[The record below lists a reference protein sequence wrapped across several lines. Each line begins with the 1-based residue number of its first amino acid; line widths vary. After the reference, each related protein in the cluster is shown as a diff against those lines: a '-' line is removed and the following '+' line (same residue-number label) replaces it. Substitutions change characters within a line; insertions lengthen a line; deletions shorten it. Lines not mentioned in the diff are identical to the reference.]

1 MTSAAGARARGRAR
15 RRPRGGHDEEHE
27 NGERW
32 LLSYVDMVTVL
43 MCLFIVLF
51 AISQVDQTKFIQLRE
66 SLAAGFHDNASMSVL
81 DGSSGTLN
89 GQSIVPETA
98 VAAGT
103 AGMVSADAGLGN
115 QGTQPVPVPTPAPSP
130 SPSDPNAVDPKLL
143 AAAKAEAAHLEGL
156 RDQLVALLTAN
167 GLQGAV
173 RFSITERGLVMG
185 LVADDVFFGPASAKL
200 TATAEQVLDVAG
212 PTLDSIGEQISI
224 EGHANTIPVSG
235 RYATNWELSADRA
248 TQVLRRLVEV
258 DGLPPT
264 RIMSVGFGD
273 SRPLAEGDSAD
284 AMVANRRVDLVV
296 LSGAPEQVRGLL
308 AAVMATEG

>member
-1 MTSAAGARARGRAR
+1 MTSAAGAKARGRTH
-15 RRPRGGHDEEHE
+15 RRPRGGHEEEHE
-27 NGERW
+27 NSERW

-51 AISQVDQTKFIQLRE
+51 AISQVDQSKYIALRD
-66 SLAAGFHDNASMSVL
+66 SLSTGFHDNASTSVL
-81 DGSSGTLN
+81 DGSAGTLD
-89 GQSIVPETA
+89 GQSIVPATA

-103 AGMVSADAGLGN
+103 AGMVNADAGLGA
-115 QGTQPVPVPTPAPSP
+115 QGAQPVPAPAPSP
-130 SPSDPNAVDPKLL
+130 APSDPNAVDPAVL
-143 AAAKAEAAHLEGL
+143 AAAKAEAAHLEAL

-167 GLQGAV
+167 GLDGAV

-185 LVADDVFFGPASAKL
+185 LVADDVFFSPASAKL
-200 TATAEQVLDVAG
+200 TATAERVLDVAG
-212 PTLDSIGEQISI
+212 PTLDAIGEQISI

-258 DGLPPT
+258 DGLPAT

-273 SRPLAEGDSAD
+273 SRPLAAGDSAD

-296 LSGAPEQVRGLL
+296 LSGAPEQVRNLL
-308 AAVMATEG
+308 TAVIATEG

>member
-1 MTSAAGARARGRAR
+1 MTSAAGAKARGRSH

-27 NGERW
+27 NSERW

-51 AISQVDQTKFIQLRE
+51 AISQVDQTKYVALRE
-66 SLAAGFHDNASMSVL
+66 SLSAGFHDNASSSVL
-81 DGSSGTLN
+81 DGSTGTLD
-89 GQSIVPETA
+89 GQSIVPATA

-103 AGMVSADAGLGN
+103 AGMVNADAGLGIE
-115 QGTQPVPVPTPAPSP
+115 GSQPAPATAPSP
-130 SPSDPNAVDPKLL
+130 QPTDPNAVSPALL
-143 AAAKAEAAHLEGL
+143 AAAQAEAAHLEGL
-156 RDQLVALLTAN
+156 RDQLAALLTAN

-173 RFSITERGLVMG
+173 RFSITDRGLVMG

-200 TATAEQVLDVAG
+200 TPTAERVLDVAG
-212 PTLDSIGEQISI
+212 PTLDAIGEQISI

-248 TQVLRRLVEV
+248 TQVLRRLVES

-296 LSGAPEQVRGLL
+296 LSGAPEQVRNLL
-308 AAVMATEG
+308 TAVMATEG

>member
-1 MTSAAGARARGRAR
+1 MTSAAGAKARGRTH
-15 RRPRGGHDEEHE
+15 RRPRGGHEEEHE
-27 NGERW
+27 NSERW

-51 AISQVDQTKFIQLRE
+51 AISQVDQTKYVALRD
-66 SLAAGFHDNASMSVL
+66 SLSAGFHDNASSSVL
-81 DGSSGTLN
+81 AGSSGTLD
-89 GQSIVPETA
+89 GQSIVPATA
-98 VAAGT
+98 VQAGT
-103 AGMVSADAGLGN
+103 AGMVNADAGLGL
-115 QGTQPVPVPTPAPSP
+115 QGAQPTVAPKPKPTPA
-130 SPSDPNAVDPKLL
+130 DPNAVSPALL
-143 AAAKAEAAHLEGL
+143 AAAQAEAAHLEGL
-156 RDQLVALLTAN
+156 RDQLAALLAAN
-167 GLQGAV
+167 GLDGAV

-200 TATAEQVLDVAG
+200 TATAERVLDVAG

-248 TQVLRRLVEV
+248 TQVLRHLVET

-273 SRPLAEGDSAD
+273 SRPLAAGDSAD

-296 LSGAPEQVRGLL
+296 LSGAPEQVRNLL
-308 AAVMATEG
+308 TAVMATKG

>member
-1 MTSAAGARARGRAR
+1 MTSAAGAKARGRSH
-15 RRPRGGHDEEHE
+15 RRPRGGHEEEHE
-27 NGERW
+27 NSERW

-51 AISQVDQTKFIQLRE
+51 AISQVDQSKYIALRD
-66 SLAAGFHDNASMSVL
+66 SLSAGFHDNASSSVL
-81 DGSSGTLN
+81 DGSSGTLD
-89 GQSIVPETA
+89 GQSIVPATA

-103 AGMVSADAGLGN
+103 AGMVSADAGLGVE
-115 QGTQPVPVPTPAPSP
+115 GSQPVPAPSP
-130 SPSDPNAVDPKLL
+130 VPTDPNTVDPSVL
-143 AAAKAEAAHLEGL
+143 AAAQAEAAHLEGL
-156 RDQLVALLTAN
+156 RDQLAALLTAN

-212 PTLDSIGEQISI
+212 PTLVSISEQISI

-248 TQVLRRLVEV
+248 TQVLRRLVET

-273 SRPLAEGDSAD
+273 SRPLAEGDGAD

-296 LSGAPEQVRGLL
+296 LSGAPEQVRSLL

>member
-1 MTSAAGARARGRAR
+1 MSSAAGAKARGRSH
-15 RRPRGGHDEEHE
+15 RRPRGGHEEEHE
-27 NGERW
+27 NSERW

-51 AISQVDQTKFIQLRE
+51 AISQVDQTKYVALRE
-66 SLAAGFHDNASMSVL
+66 SLSAGFDNGGSPSVL
-81 DGSSGTLN
+81 DGSAGTLD
-89 GQSIVPETA
+89 GQSIVPATA

-103 AGMVSADAGLGN
+103 AGMVSADAGLGSE
-115 QGTQPVPVPTPAPSP
+115 GAQPAPAPSP
-130 SPSDPNAVDPKLL
+130 SPADPNAADPAVL
-143 AAAKAEAAHLEGL
+143 AAAKAEAAHLESL
-156 RDQLVALLTAN
+156 RDQLAALLAAN
-167 GLQGAV
+167 GLDGAV
-173 RFSITERGLVMG
+173 RFSISERGLVMG
-185 LVADDVFFGPASAKL
+185 LVADDVFFGPASAQL
-200 TATAEQVLDVAG
+200 AVTAERVLDVAG

-273 SRPLAEGDSAD
+273 SRPLVEGDSPE
-284 AMVANRRVDLVV
+284 AMVENRRVDLVV
-296 LSGAPEQVRGLL
+296 LSGAPEQVRNLL
-308 AAVMATEG
+308 TAVIATEG